1 MQKTVGGYIISIIK
15 TVPEEELKI
24 REKKVEELVQEFSLK
39 PKELI
44 NGKRIEDLIDKGGIN
59 PYLVNALDLRSVDN
73 CIEYVLIQS
82 IGRSL
87 VTSFGTVLEKF
98 IAIIL
103 GGKRMGEF
111 DRACNSRT
119 RNKPWYC
126 WWDVIIDQAVEEDG
140 KEYKGILLSVK
151 SGPADMNK
159 DQVFQFCDYAQIAE
173 ENGYR
178 PYEIL
183 VYGKKASGVI
193 TSNLEVRGF
202 SPDKYLKVGKEIFE
216 EFFDDPN
223 YYKRALTL
231 FSKAGLERDLFQLI
245 DEKKTQLAKELNEMY
260 GDGLDKLLEDTLK
273 GED

>member
-1 MQKTVGGYIISIIK
+1 MSGGIIIPILRPVSAK
-15 TVPEEELKI
+15 ELEI
-24 REKKVEELVQEFSLK
+24 REKKVEELIQDFSLK
-39 PKELI
+39 PKKLI
-44 NGKRIEDLIDKGGIN
+44 NGKKVEDLIDKGGIN
-59 PYLVNALDLRSVDN
+59 PYLVNALDLKTIDE

-103 GGKRMGEF
+103 GGQRMGAY
-111 DRACNSRT
+111 DRVCNSKSRD
-119 RNKPWYC
+119 KPWYC
-126 WWDVIIDQAVEEDG
+126 WWDVIIDQPVEEDG
-140 KEYKGILLSVK
+140 KKYKGILLSVK

-159 DQVFQFCDYAQIAE
+159 DQVFQFCDYAQKAE

-183 VYGKKASGVI
+183 VYGKKASSVI

-216 EFFDDPN
+216 EFLDNAD
-223 YYKRALTL
+223 YYKQALTL
-231 FSKAGLERDLFQLI
+231 FSKAGLEKDLFILI
-245 DEKKTQLAKELNEMY
+245 DEKKIELAEELNEMY
-260 GDGLDKLLEDTLK
+260 GDGINKLLEDTLK
-273 GED
+273 GEDD

>member
-1 MQKTVGGYIISIIK
+1 VS
-15 TVPEEELKI
+15 EEELKI
-24 REKKVEELVQEFSLK
+24 REKKVEELIQKFSLK
-39 PKELI
+39 PKKLI
-44 NGKRIEDLIDKGGIN
+44 NGKKIEDLIDKGGIN
-59 PYLVNALDLRSVDN
+59 PYLVNALDLKSVDE

-87 VTSFGTVLEKF
+87 VTSFGTVMEKF

-103 GGKRMGEF
+103 GGRQIGEF
-111 DRACNSRT
+111 DCVCNSRT
-119 RNKPWYC
+119 KNKPWYC
-126 WWDVIIDQAVEEDG
+126 WWDVIIEQTVEEDG
-140 KEYKGILLSVK
+140 KKYEGVLLSVK

-159 DQVFQFCDYAQIAE
+159 DQVFQFCDYAQEAE
-173 ENGYR
+173 EHGYR

-216 EFFDDPN
+216 EFFNDPN

-231 FSKAGLERDLFQLI
+231 FSKAGLEKDLFKLI
-245 DEKKTQLAKELNEMY
+245 DEKKVQLANELNEMY
-260 GDGLDKLLEDTLK
+260 EDGLDKLLEDTLR
-273 GED
+273 GEDE